1 MAVRH
6 VDDLH
11 SDLSVDLIKKQLP
24 VDFTINHLVYKILTT
39 FLKHFHH
46 IFPVIKLDVL
56 KLLVLSNKQFKTHRL
71 LIYHHK

>member
-39 FLKHFHH
+39 FLKHFF
-46 IFPVIKLDVL
+46 ITFSQS
-56 KLLVLSNKQFKTHRL
+56 SNWTF
-71 LIYHHK
+71 